1 MKRKSLQGF
10 ININKPKGLT
20 SFSVIKKL
28 RRFLPDVKLGF
39 VGTLDPIA
47 TGVLPVCIGF
57 ATRLENEVV
66 TTSKDYVITGLF
78 GQSTDSFDSTG
89 KIIDENP
96 YDHIK
101 EEMLEDIF
109 PSFRGSKPQ
118 KAPIFSALKQDGARM
133 YDLARA
139 GRHIEPKIRTVEL
152 FKIDLTFFDLPRFT
166 LRITCG
172 KGFYA
177 RSLVHDIGLA
187 FNSSAHMTDLERI
200 RSGIFGIDSSI
211 CLEEAEKILE
221 RGDVETILY
230 PTQAVLPESIKIIL
244 KPKEL
249 QDILNGTEVELLGNV
264 INEGEKLAF
273 LDSNNL
279 LVGVGIFSN
288 GLAVPNKVISNE

>member
-1 MKRKSLQGF
+1 
-10 ININKPKGLT
+10 
-20 SFSVIKKL
+20 
-28 RRFLPDVKLGF
+28 
-39 VGTLDPIA
+39 
-47 TGVLPVCIGF
+47 
-57 ATRLENEVV
+57 
-66 TTSKDYVITGLF
+66 
-78 GQSTDSFDSTG
+78 
-89 KIIDENP
+89 
-96 YDHIK
+96 
-101 EEMLEDIF
+101 
-109 PSFRGSKPQ
+109 
-118 KAPIFSALKQDGARM
+118 
-133 YDLARA
+133 
-139 GRHIEPKIRTVEL
+139 
-152 FKIDLTFFDLPRFT
+152 
-166 LRITCG
+166 
-172 KGFYA
+172 
-177 RSLVHDIGLA
+177 
-187 FNSSAHMTDLERI
+187 MTDLERI